1 MSDDVDTL
9 RTLYRY
15 LRQHRSPIMRGRAY
29 RLFKRWEDGN
39 AATFIASPNGDVV
52 ALPCA
57 RAALIAELRLVL
69 IRAGYPIDWMAR
81 FDRTD
86 IA

>member
-1 MSDDVDTL
+1 MDDVDVL
-9 RTLYRY
+9 RSLYRY
-15 LRQHRSPIMRGRAY
+15 LRRHPSPIMRGRAY
-29 RLFKRWEDGN
+29 RLFQRWQDVN
-39 AATFIASPNGDVV
+39 AAGFIASPNGDVV

-57 RAALIAELRLVL
+57 RAALIAEYRILLL
-69 IRAGYPIDWMAR
+69 RAGFPVEWVQR